1 MIEGSIEKVGQGRA
15 IANKTAEALEAI
27 VADVAEVA
35 DIVSNI
41 AKASNEQKLALEQIN
56 QGVQQVSQVVQ
67 SNSSTSE
74 EAASA
79 SQQLSAQADLMRETA
94 NKFKLGDN
102 AHRFSRAM
110 QTSYSSNAIQRPAM
124 GGSKPAITPATPG
137 VKPKTIALTD
147 DEGFGKY

>member
-1 MIEGSIEKVGQGRA
+1 MG
-15 IANKTAEALEAI
+15 
-27 VADVAEVA
+27 DVASVA
-35 DIVSNI
+35 DIVASI

-74 EAASA
+74 EAATA
-79 SQQLSAQADLMRETA
+79 SQHLSAQADSMKANVGKFRLGNIGSSFQGGASAAMTA
-94 NKFKLGDN
+94 
-102 AHRFSRAM
+102 AAPARQEAV
-110 QTSYSSNAIQRPAM
+110 QRPVLSESGAV
-124 GGSKPAITPATPG
+124 KPAKPG